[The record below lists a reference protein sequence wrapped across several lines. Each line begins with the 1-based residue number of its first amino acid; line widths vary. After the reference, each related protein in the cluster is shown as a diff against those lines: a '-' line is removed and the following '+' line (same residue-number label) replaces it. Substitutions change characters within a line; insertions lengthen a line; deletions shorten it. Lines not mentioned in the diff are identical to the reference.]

1 MSLASP
7 ASPPS
12 DYMGFPS
19 GDRVRLTSPSPFVTA
34 LSLAG
39 EGPVIMVILA
49 GPGGVCHVILE
60 DEMGHAAHM
69 NC

>member
-1 MSLASP
+1 
-7 ASPPS
+7 
-12 DYMGFPS
+12 MGFPS
-19 GDRVRLTSPSPFVTA
+19 GDRVRLTSPSPLVTA

-39 EGPVIMVILA
+39 EGPVIVVILA